1 MDLHL
6 TGRRA
11 LVTGASRGIGAATAR
26 VLAEEGC
33 SLDLVARDPA
43 ALRRL
48 ADELV
53 AAHGATVTVRTH
65 PADLRDPDAVGAVA
79 ERADGADILVNNAG
93 DIPGG
98 SLDALDAAA
107 WRHAFDLKVFGYIG
121 LTRHVYARMRQRGSG
136 VIVNNIGAAAERHDP
151 SYIAGSTGNAAL
163 TAFTR
168 TLGGVS
174 LRDGVRV
181 VGVSPGPV
189 DTERI
194 VTLLRTIA
202 RTRLGDAGRHTEL
215 AARLPLGRA
224 ATTREIADTIAFL
237 ASDRSAYTSGAVLTV
252 DGGMSAAAT
261 V

>member
-1 MDLHL
+1 MNLNL

-33 SLDLVARDPA
+33 SLDLVARDTR

-48 ADELV
+48 ADEIGSEHGT
-53 AAHGATVTVRTH
+53 AARVH
-65 PADLRDPDAVGAVA
+65 PADLRDPDAVAALA
-79 ERADGADILVNNAG
+79 ERTGDVDILVNNAG

-98 SLDALDAAA
+98 PLDALDDRA
-107 WRHAFDLKVFGYIG
+107 WRRAFDLKVLGYIG
-121 LTRHVYARMRQRGSG
+121 LTRHVYGHMSRRGGG
-136 VIVNNIGAAAERHDP
+136 VIVNNIGASAERFDATF
-151 SYIAGSTGNAAL
+151 IAGSTGNAAL

-174 LRDGVRV
+174 LRDGIRV

-194 VTLLRTIA
+194 VSLLRSFA
-202 RTRLGDAGRHTEL
+202 EARLGDAERHAEL
-215 AARLPLGRA
+215 TAAFPRGRA

-237 ASDRSAYTSGAVLTV
+237 ASDRSAYTSGTVVTV
-252 DGGMSAAAT
+252 DGGMSAAAS